1 MNKNLPIVAIVGR
14 TNVGKSSLFNRIIK
28 KREAIVADMPG
39 TTRDSIFA
47 VAEFNGSNFWLVDT
61 AGLKEA
67 EDDFEA
73 TIQEQIEEAAAA
85 ADIILVVTEAG
96 TQVSEDDRK
105 VAKKAIK
112 SGKPTIL
119 LVNKIDTN
127 AKEELNRWRQ
137 LGIENVIGTSATQGI
152 GIKDALSLVT
162 EKIPKK
168 RHRADSGSISIA
180 LVGRPNVGKSYL
192 FNTLS
197 EKQQAIVSG
206 VAGTTR
212 DINRVSVKFK
222 GKTINLLDTAGIRR
236 SGKIERGVEKFSVL
250 RTLQAIEESDV
261 CLLVMDVAE
270 LNTGLD
276 QKIASM
282 VAESGK
288 GLILTVSKWDTAV
301 AKLNVQKDAPSD
313 ETNEQVGEPENKP
326 ESDPFLRDKLAS
338 EIANEFQFVAWA
350 QLIFTSSLTGQ
361 NVTKIFGLV
370 QDIMNRRAQQV
381 PTTKLNKVF
390 ERALKKHGAVSA
402 KNIRPRVR
410 YAVQSDT
417 NPPWFKVFGTHLGL
431 LHWSTK
437 RQLEKALRAE
447 VDYAGT
453 PIKFS
458 FYNSSS
464 GRGNKEKD

>member
-47 VAEFNGSNFWLVDT
+47 VAQFNGSNFWLVDT

-73 TIQEQIEEAAAA
+73 TIQEQIEEATAA

-96 TQVSEDDRK
+96 TQATEDDRK

-137 LGIENVIGTSATQGI
+137 LGIEKVIGTSATQGI
-152 GIKDALSLVT
+152 GIKDALSLVV
-162 EKIPKK
+162 ESIPKK
-168 RHRADSGSISIA
+168 SYKSDPNSISIA

-288 GLILTVSKWDTAV
+288 GLILTISKWDTAV
-301 AKLNVQKDAPSD
+301 AKLNVQKDASS
-313 ETNEQVGEPENKP
+313 EENEPEVEFKP

-410 YAVQSDT
+410 YVVQSDT
-417 NPPWFKVFGTHLGL
+417 NPPWFKIFGTHLGL

-437 RQLEKALRAE
+437 RQLEKALRTE

-464 GRGNKEKD
+464 GRGNKQKD

>member
-14 TNVGKSSLFNRIIK
+14 TNVGKSSIFNTILK
-28 KREAIVADMPG
+28 KRQAIVADMPG
-39 TTRDSIFA
+39 TTRDNVVAI
-47 VAEFNGSNFWLVDT
+47 AEFEGSNFWLVDT
-61 AGLKEA
+61 AGLKDA
-67 EDDFEA
+67 EDEFEA
-73 TIQEQIEEAAAA
+73 SIQNQIEEASAA
-85 ADIILVVTEAG
+85 ADLILVVVEAG
-96 TQVSEDDRK
+96 TLPTDDDRK

-127 AKEELNRWRQ
+127 PKEELNRWRQ
-137 LGIENVIGTSATQGI
+137 LGIANIVAVSATQRI
-152 GIKDALSLVT
+152 GIKSTLNLIKTQVPT
-162 EKIPKK
+162 KK
-168 RHRADSGSISIA
+168 NEQDPNQINIA

-197 EKQQAIVSG
+197 KKQQAIVSN

-212 DINRVSVKFK
+212 DIGRISIRFK

-261 CLLVMDVAE
+261 CLLLMDVNE

-288 GLILTVSKWDTAV
+288 GLIIVVSKWDTAD
-301 AKLNVQKDAPSD
+301 NKDAYLMDSLS
-313 ETNEQVGEPENKP
+313 QKVV
-326 ESDPFLRDKLAS
+326 A
-338 EIANEFQFVAWA
+338 EFQFVAWA
-350 QLIFTSSLTGQ
+350 QLLFVSSLTGQ
-361 NVTKIFGLV
+361 NVTKILELTE
-370 QDIMNRRAQQV
+370 DIMNRRAQQI
-381 PTTKLNKVF
+381 PTTKLNKVI
-390 ERALKKHGAVSA
+390 ETTLKKHGAVSA
-402 KNIRPRVR
+402 KNIRPRIR

-417 NPPWFKVFGTHLGL
+417 NPPWFKVYGTHLGL

-437 RQLEKALRAE
+437 RQIEKAIR
-447 VDYAGT
+447 VNFDYAGS

-464 GRGNKEKD
+464 GRNKDKD